1 MERKLIESD
10 TLAAMIEKQIRDAV
24 DRSVEGYI
32 EQTIAQLTLDPA
44 WIEKVENLV
53 NQNFQRRFNER
64 LSLVDV
70 NSLIRDN
77 IDAGI
82 DRFRE
87 KLLADFNSD
96 GIKDLAQQIELTVM
110 DQAVVVENQLAT
122 RELSVE
128 ENTKVKGTLDVNNLC
143 VRGTINT
150 DNRSWDELAQRAAD
164 QALASMTEV
173 WINELVT
180 RVLDRARENG
190 GIDFNS
196 VRIDGDTLV
205 EGNRLGSH
213 ITESN
218 IQSTGPL
225 RELSV
230 AGHTQLNETVT
241 VNRRRVGINTE
252 DPEMALSVWDEE
264 VSIVAGKIKQQTAY
278 LGTSR
283 LSNLAIG
290 VNRVPQIEIDI
301 EGLTTIKQL
310 RLGQHR
316 ISHDRE
322 IPGYSGTRGDIVFNS
337 DPKPDTPFAWVCLGG
352 FKWQPLKSA

>member
-1 MERKLIESD
+1 MIESD

-70 NSLIRDN
+70 NSLIRDH

-82 DRFRE
+82 DRFKQR
-87 KLLADFNSD
+87 LLADFNTD
-96 GIKDLAQQIELTVM
+96 GIKDLAQQVELTVM

-128 ENTKVKGTLDVNNLC
+128 EDAKVKGTLDINNLC

-150 DNRSWDELAQRAAD
+150 DNRSWNELAQRAAD
-164 QALASMTEV
+164 QALASMTET

-180 RVLDRARENG
+180 RVLDRARDNG

-196 VRIDGDTLV
+196 VRIDGEALV

-230 AGHTQLNETVT
+230 TGHAKLNETVT

-283 LSNLAIG
+283 LSNLSIG
-290 VNRVPQIEIDI
+290 VNRVAQIELDTD
-301 EGLTTIKQL
+301 GLTTIKQL
-310 RLGQHR
+310 RVGQHR

-337 DPKPDTPFAWVCLGG
+337 DPKPDAPFAWVCLGG